1 MARSGVFVCLFLAA
15 FVGEFCLGHEE
26 EVAKCIDGPY
36 HKEKPSPEGP
46 DYVECQP
53 WKERTCCTAGFTAQL
68 EKSNV
73 EVLYNFSWHHCGN
86 LSKVRTSISICLITT
101 NHYFCVSFVR
111 IASYV
116 IFTFRKHCSLIIDV
130 QSL

>member
-1 MARSGVFVCLFLAA
+1 MSRSGVFVRLFLAA
-15 FVGEFCLGHEE
+15 FVGEFYFGHEE
-26 EVAKCIDGPY
+26 EVAKCIDDPY
-36 HKEKPSPEGP
+36 HKEKPSI
-46 DYVECQP
+46 ECQP
-53 WKERTCCTAGFTAQL
+53 WKERTCFTAQL
-68 EKSNV
+68 DESNV

-116 IFTFRKHCSLIIDV
+116 IFTFRKHYSLIIYV
-130 QSL
+130 QPL